1 MDIRV
6 LPEGAPQDVTLTVAD
21 PDILRIENIEGGGIS
36 LTALTAGNTLVTVSC
51 TGLPSVAATVP
62 VTVPDPLNLFP
73 DIASFTRN
81 GVTVTNNGDGTLAIS
96 GTATTG
102 VGEYL
107 DFELDAGRYRT
118 EGCLGSWN
126 LFIRFR
132 NPAGQWLVQGN
143 GTFTLAERTAIT
155 MQLLVSQGY
164 PGTRPVTLTPRLTR
178 IGDDD
183 PDSEDT
189 IP

>member
-1 MDIRV
+1 M
-6 LPEGAPQDVTLTVAD
+6 
-21 PDILRIENIEGGGIS
+21 
-36 LTALTAGNTLVTVSC
+36 
-51 TGLPSVAATVP
+51 P

-73 DIASFTRN
+73 DITTFTRN
-81 GVTVTNNGDGTLAIS
+81 GVTVTNNGDGTLIIS
-96 GTATTG
+96 GTANTR
-102 VGEYL
+102 VDEYR
-107 DFELDAGRYRT
+107 DIELDAGRYRT

-143 GTFTLAERTAIT
+143 GTFTLAERTVIT
-155 MQLLVSQGY
+155 MHLLIKQGY
-164 PGTRPVTLTPRLTR
+164 PGTQRFKLAPKLTR

-189 IP
+189 IL